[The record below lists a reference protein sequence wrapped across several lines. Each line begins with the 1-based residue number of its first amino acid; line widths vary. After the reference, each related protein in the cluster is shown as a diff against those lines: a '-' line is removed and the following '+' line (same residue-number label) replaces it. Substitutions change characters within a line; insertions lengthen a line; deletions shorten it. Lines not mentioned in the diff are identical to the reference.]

1 MYRTTIDSILV
12 FGVYGD
18 VITFKP
24 CIQKGWNNFEITY
37 RKGKSKFFTSV
48 VNIQRQAW
56 IEFDGKTI
64 ESNQIE
70 VQDDG
75 SEHKVLVKL

>member
-1 MYRTTIDSILV
+1 MHRKAIDSILV

-18 VITFKP
+18 MITFKP
-24 CIQKGWNNFEITY
+24 CIQKEWNNFEITY
-37 RKGKSKFFTSV
+37 SKGKSKFFTSV
-48 VNIQRQAW
+48 VNIQGQDQ

-64 ESNQIE
+64 ESNQVE

-75 SEHKVLVKL
+75 SEDKVLVKL

>member
-1 MYRTTIDSILV
+1 
-12 FGVYGD
+12 
-18 VITFKP
+18 
-24 CIQKGWNNFEITY
+24 
-37 RKGKSKFFTSV
+37 